1 MIAWKHSAAAVIAAS
16 AVLQAHAEFDGPAP
30 VAWRWAQPTSA
41 SPSGAPLVAG
51 DVVYAAVGGRVY
63 ALERTT
69 GNQVWRFPVAE
80 PIEASFRTGATMSDG
95 LIVAAADNRT
105 VYGIDQATGNLKW
118 QYVCPANISGAPVI
132 QGGHV
137 VVGMLPGSIVS
148 LSAADGTPEWD
159 KPIELGEGLYPN
171 MAVVGDTVVLL
182 TNAPAIH
189 GFNVNAKKD
198 RWSISTSQLSSSS
211 IPAVSGDTVFINTGN
226 YLTAL
231 RGSSGGKR
239 WDVRFDE
246 DLAFGPAASPS
257 GVAVVSNNGN
267 VFVLTASGNLVF
279 RKGVALN
286 SSPSASPAF
295 IGSTVVVP
303 TDNGSV
309 NVINPKSGDVVFN
322 YVVPPL
328 FRGAR
333 TSATPAGG
341 GNAGGDNRGGNNR
354 GGGGGARGGGGGVV
368 GGGGGGSQDS
378 EEIKYVNVA
387 GPASFS
393 GDTMYVLAR
402 DGSLL
407 AFDKSMGVDLTAP
420 SVRMAWP
427 NPGDQISGQAPLEL
441 VFLLEDAASG
451 INSDSVKV
459 KINEKEYAGTFT
471 RDGYLSI
478 KISALGSNAPLM
490 DGRANIVVSAVDWLG
505 NKVDAPFALSIDN
518 TLRPIGGPPRRE
530 TTNKGNSGGGG
541 PNRGGG
547 GGSLGGG

>member
-1 MIAWKHSAAAVIAAS
+1 MMAWKHFAAAVIAATT
-16 AVLQAHAEFDGPAP
+16 VHQANAEFDGPAP
-30 VAWRWAQPTSA
+30 LAWRWAQPTSA
-41 SPSGAPLVAG
+41 SPSGAPLVSG
-51 DVVYAAVGGRVY
+51 DVVYSAVGGRIY

-80 PIEASFRTGATMSDG
+80 PVEASFRTGASMADG
-95 LIVAAADNRT
+95 TIVAAADNRN
-105 VYGIDQATGNLKW
+105 VYALDQATGTLKW
-118 QYVCPANISGAPVI
+118 QYVCPANISGTPVI
-132 QGGHV
+132 QGSHV
-137 VVGMLPGSIVS
+137 VVGMLPGSIMS
-148 LSAADGTPEWD
+148 LNVANGQPEWD

-198 RWSISTSQLSSSS
+198 RWSIPTSQLSSSS
-211 IPAVSGDTVFINTGN
+211 VPAVFGDTVFINTGN

-246 DLAFGPAASPS
+246 DLGFGPAANAT
-257 GVAVVSNNGN
+257 GVAVVTNNGN
-267 VFVLTASGNLVF
+267 VFVMNASGNLVF

-286 SSPSASPAF
+286 SAPSASPAF
-295 IGSTVVVP
+295 VGSTVVVP
-303 TDNGSV
+303 TDNGSI

-328 FRGAR
+328 FKGAR
-333 TSATPAGG
+333 TAAAPVGG
-341 GNAGGDNRGGNNR
+341 GNTGGGGNNR
-354 GGGGGARGGGGGVV
+354 GGGGGNRGGGVA
-368 GGGGGGSQDS
+368 GGGGGSTQES

-387 GPASFS
+387 GPAASS

-407 AFDKSMGVDLTAP
+407 AFDKAMGVDLMPPT
-420 SVRMAWP
+420 VRMAWP
-427 NPGDQISGQAPLEL
+427 NPGDQVSGQAPLEL

-451 INSDSVKV
+451 INSDTVKV
-459 KINEKEYAGTFT
+459 KINDKEYGATFS
-471 RDGYLSI
+471 RDGYLSV

-490 DGRANIVVSAVDWLG
+490 DGRANIVVTALDWLG
-505 NKVDAPFALSIDN
+505 NKVEAPFALTIDN
-518 TLRPIGGPPRRE
+518 TLRPIGGPPRKE
-530 TTNKGNSGGGG
+530 TTNKGNTGGG